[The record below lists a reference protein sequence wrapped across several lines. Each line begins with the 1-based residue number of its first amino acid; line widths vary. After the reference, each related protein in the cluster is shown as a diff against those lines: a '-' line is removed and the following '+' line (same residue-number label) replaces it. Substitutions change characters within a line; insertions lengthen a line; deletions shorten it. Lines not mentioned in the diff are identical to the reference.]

1 MKISVVIPCRNEAV
15 YIEDC
20 LRSLQSQARPAIELE
35 LIVVDG
41 CSTDETP
48 AICQRLQ
55 EEYGNIVVVTNHRR
69 YTPFGL
75 NLGVRSATGEFV
87 LISSA
92 HAAFAPDYIERLLEA
107 RKRYG
112 ADVVG
117 GVMLTDVKHHTD
129 KALAIKAVLS
139 SRIGVGNAMFRIGV
153 SEPTRVDTVPFG
165 LYPRSLFDEVGY
177 YDERL
182 IRNHDIELSKRLI
195 AKGKTIMLVP
205 DAVCTYYARE
215 TYAAL
220 ASNNYRNGMWNM
232 LTVRITRNFKSLS
245 LRHFIPLPAIIGAAS
260 AACPAVV
267 AVAVGRGGLGS
278 VISAADSCCQPKT
291 GEPGTQ
297 FPASMH
303 GLCGAASQLWGR
315 LCGGYGKTYTM
326 KKVQCGVPAEPDEA
340 TMVMSAANNFR

>member
-245 LRHFIPLPAIIGAAS
+245 LRHFIPLMFLLSLVLPLLLALLWWPLLWVAAAS
-260 AACPAVV
+260 AALYLLLIAAVSLRQASRGLSFRHLCMAY
-267 AVAVGRGGLGS
+267 AVLHLSYGAGS
-278 VISAADSCCQPKT
+278 VV
-291 GEPGTQ
+291 G
-297 FPASMH
+297 
-303 GLCGAASQLWGR
+303 
-315 LCGGYGKTYTM
+315 
-326 KKVQCGVPAEPDEA
+326 
-340 TMVMSAANNFR
+340 MVKPIQ